1 MNDNKIS
8 VIIPIYNTSSY
19 LEKSILSVINQT
31 YTNLEIILINDDST
45 DNSLEICYKLSKIDK
60 RIRVLDKEHTGL
72 SDSRNLGLRNANGN
86 YISFIDSDDYIS
98 NDMFENMI
106 NIIQKYNPDIIECSI
121 NIINDIV
128 NQNDDLKLNE
138 PTGMKIFDNYLG
150 MKEFLL
156 KKIQPSCC
164 NKLFRKDLIGESEFL
179 SINRLEEYFFTWEL
193 LEKSCRYIYLP
204 NKFYNYR
211 YLRQDSI
218 TKSDN
223 NKSIMNYIEFCKYLE
238 THISIYYPKFI
249 KESQFYS
256 YITCMNTLRVLMGE
270 LLDNSTEEHKFEKKY
285 FTKYLLK
292 MKKYY
297 ENINN
302 DYIKNI

>member
-31 YTNLEIILINDDST
+31 YANLEIILINDGST

-106 NIIQKYNPDIIECSI
+106 NIIEKYNPDIIECSI

-138 PTGMKIFDNYLG
+138 PTEMKIFDNYNG

-164 NKLFRKDLIGESEFL
+164 NKLFRKDLIGQSKFL
-179 SINRLEEYFFTWEL
+179 SINRLEEYFFTWES

-270 LLDNSTEEHKFEKKY
+270 LIDNSTEEHKFEKKY